1 MLTAEEGDTATAVL
15 PPTTGKRVSFAPA
28 PEHEELQNLQP
39 LPNLGESALWPTG
52 GDTPELSDSCGGGVP
67 SKLALAALQCKPKG
81 QQVRGSPQQS
91 LPFRPGG
98 RGAKQL
104 SKALEQSPQ
113 QDDIDSL
120 GSVQFVVCYDI
131 EFLCY
136 AKVFASYLFLLFPVP
151 SHCPPHHL
159 LPLPQRLSSVGSPR
173 VRRQRQQDVH
183 HAAQAVAARRCALH
197 ANGWAPPA
205 SQVK

>member
-1 MLTAEEGDTATAVL
+1 MLKTEESDATAVVL

-28 PEHEELQNLQP
+28 PEHDESQNVQP
-39 LPNLGESALWPTG
+39 LPNLPNLGASALIVTG
-52 GDTPELSDSCGGGVP
+52 GDYMSELSDSCGAAP
-67 SKLALAALQCKPKG
+67 SKLALSALQSKPKQG

-113 QDDIDSL
+113 QDDIDSM
-120 GSVQFVVCYDI
+120 GSVQFVVCYDT

-136 AKVFASYLFLLFPVP
+136 AKVAAYSPSFFLL
-151 SHCPPHHL
+151 SSRSPPLTLPYHHT
-159 LPLPQRLSSVGSPR
+159 RLNPPSPR
-173 VRRQRQQDVH
+173 
-183 HAAQAVAARRCALH
+183 
-197 ANGWAPPA
+197 P
-205 SQVK
+205 S